1 MGEDGINTNVGNA
14 GGQLSGGQKQ
24 RIAIARAFIKKPK
37 ILLLDE
43 ATSALDKRNENE
55 VQGAIDKISQELG
68 SITTI
73 VIAHR
78 LSSIINSDKIIV
90 MHKGKIIEIG
100 NHQTL
105 LQNYPEGTY
114 AKFVKEQEQ
123 SEDRKQELD
132 VQGDEPQITE
142 KNEQVK
148 EARLSEES
156 KQQLILDK
164 EEQEMKTKQDDVD
177 KIEDD
182 EFEAFKKELAKKNN
196 FMRLVKI
203 SQPRVNILIGLFV
216 SMCQGMIMPWFGIL
230 LAKMLFVLNY
240 YYVPL
245 GNDVR
250 SDSNMY
256 CLQILIAALISFFT
270 GFMQKLCFGVIG
282 ENVTLKIREGQ
293 YSSVLQKHIG
303 YFDQK
308 ENAPGVISASMA
320 CDAQIIN
327 GVSAEGLASSLEA
340 AFAILSGVVIGFFFN
355 WKISLACL
363 ACVPF
368 MIVASIMNAQFQ
380 AGMSSDSDSASKE
393 ANLLAGDVIINYRT
407 VASFGNE
414 DQILNDYKKLLDGPL
429 KIAAR
434 KNHVIGVIFGFS
446 QFVQYAVFAVL
457 YYVGA
462 VIIQNNFDNK
472 ELDKD
477 KPDEVFIAIFTM
489 MFGAMAAGQAQQ
501 FGPDIGKAKAA
512 SAKVFGMM
520 DIPSKINAINQPGS
534 DLIKI
539 NSQTFK
545 GEIEFKNVWF
555 RYPTRKNDWILKG
568 LNMKI
573 NSKETVALVGESGC
587 GKSTIVS
594 LLLRFYDVNSG
605 LILLDGQ
612 DIKNYELK
620 SLRQAIGLVMQ
631 EPTLFNYTVLENI
644 LYGQDQASNSDIRAA
659 AEVANALEFIET
671 QELNNA
677 LDDSAE
683 SLITKFKENQKI
695 VVSVLG
701 ENEYNEALGLLEDLK
716 KDEIK
721 QGKFLAQQGDID
733 RRVEDKKDIQLHNG
747 FTVDCGLRGCKL
759 SGGQK
764 QRIAIARAII
774 RKPKMLILDEA
785 TSALD
790 EASQRQVQ
798 VALDNIMKN
807 RTSIVIAHRL
817 STVEKCDRVLVL
829 ESGRLVEEGGFQ
841 ELSQKDGGKFAQLA
855 SGMQNPKS
863 KNQ

>member
-1 MGEDGINTNVGNA
+1 M
-14 GGQLSGGQKQ
+14 Q

-43 ATSALDKRNENE
+43 ATSALDKRNEKE
-55 VQGAIDKISQELG
+55 VQGAIDKIRQELG

-78 LSSIINSDKIIV
+78 LSTIINSDKIIV
-90 MHKGKIIEIG
+90 MQKGKIIEIG

-114 AKFVKEQEQ
+114 AKFVREQEQ
-123 SEDRKQELD
+123 SEDRNPGMA
-132 VQGDEPQITE
+132 VQDDEPQMTE
-142 KNEQVK
+142 ESEQAK
-148 EARLSEES
+148 EARFQEDS
-156 KQQLILDK
+156 KKQLILDQ
-164 EEQEMKTKQDDVD
+164 EESEMKTRQDDVD
-177 KIEDD
+177 KLEDD
-182 EFEAFKKELAKKNN
+182 EFEAFKKDLAKQNK
-196 FMRLVKI
+196 FMRLVNI
-203 SQPRVNILIGLFV
+203 SQPKVNILIGVFV
-216 SMCQGMIMPWFGIL
+216 SMCQGLIMPWFGIL
-230 LAKMLFVLNY
+230 LAKMLFVLNN

-245 GNDVR
+245 GEDVR
-250 SDSNMY
+250 ADSDKY
-256 CLQILIAALISFFT
+256 CLHMFIAALIAFFT
-270 GFMQKLCFGVIG
+270 GFLQKFCFGVIG
-282 ENVTLKIREGQ
+282 ENVTLKIRQGL

-303 YFDQK
+303 FFDQK

-320 CDAQIIN
+320 SDAQIIN

-340 AFAILSGVVIGFFFN
+340 GFATLSGVVIGFIYN

-368 MIVASIMNAQFQ
+368 MILGSIMNAKFQ
-380 AGMSSDSDSASKE
+380 AGMSSDADSASKE
-393 ANLLAGDVIINYRT
+393 ANLLAGDAIINYRT

-414 DQILNDYKKLLDGPL
+414 DQILSDYKKLLDGPL
-429 KIAAR
+429 QIAVR
-434 KNHVIGVIFGFS
+434 KSHVIGLVFGFS

-462 VIIQNNFDNK
+462 VIIQHDYDNM
-472 ELDKD
+472 EFDKD
-477 KPDEVFIAIFTM
+477 KPDEVFIAIFAM

-520 DIPSKINAINQPGS
+520 DLPSKINAVNQPGS

-539 NSQTFK
+539 NPQTFK

-612 DIKNYELK
+612 DIRKYELK
-620 SLRQAIGLVMQ
+620 SLRQGMGLVMQ

-659 AEVANALEFIET
+659 AEVANALEFIES
-671 QELNNA
+671 QELSNA

-683 SLITKFKENQKI
+683 SLITKFKDNQKI
-695 VVSVLG
+695 IVKELG
-701 ENEYNEALGLLEDLK
+701 ENEFNETLSLLEDLK

-721 QGKFLAQQGDID
+721 KGKFLAQQGDID
-733 RRVEDKKDIQLHNG
+733 RRGEDKKDMQLHNG
-747 FTVDCGLRGCKL
+747 FSVDCGLRGCKL

-790 EASQRQVQ
+790 EASQRKVQ
-798 VALDNIMKN
+798 VALDNIMKD

-817 STVEKCDRVLVL
+817 KWPTC
-829 ESGRLVEEGGFQ
+829 
-841 ELSQKDGGKFAQLA
+841 
-855 SGMQNPKS
+855 
-863 KNQ
+863 